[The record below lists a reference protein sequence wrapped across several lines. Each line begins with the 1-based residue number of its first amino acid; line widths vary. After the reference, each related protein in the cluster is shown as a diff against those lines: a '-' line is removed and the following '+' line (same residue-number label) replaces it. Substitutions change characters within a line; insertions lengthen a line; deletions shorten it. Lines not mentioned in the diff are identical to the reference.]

1 VATEPDQTDGH
12 ESSMVESDSN
22 QISREDTMVEHSVVI
37 NDDDSPSQIDADY
50 MHALD
55 SVKFDLIAA
64 RIGPA
69 YKSGEFDMEQSSDKQ
84 NKVNAHFGPE
94 EEKLIEISLMQIRDR
109 IRNGQPLSH

>member
-1 VATEPDQTDGH
+1 MATEPDQTDGL

-22 QISREDTMVEHSVVI
+22 QISQEDTMVEHSVVI

-64 RIGPA
+64 RTEPA
-69 YKSGEFDMEQSSDKQ
+69 YKSGEFDMESQCDKQ
-84 NKVNAHFGPE
+84 HGLNARFGPE
-94 EEKLIEISLMQIRDR
+94 EEKLIEISLM
-109 IRNGQPLSH
+109 

>member
-1 VATEPDQTDGH
+1 MATEPDQTDGL

-37 NDDDSPSQIDADY
+37 NDDDSPDQIDADY

-64 RIGPA
+64 RTEPA
-69 YKSGEFDMEQSSDKQ
+69 YKSGEFDMESQCDKQ
-84 NKVNAHFGPE
+84 HGLNARFGPE
-94 EEKLIEISLMQIRDR
+94 EEKLIEISLM
-109 IRNGQPLSH
+109 

>member
-1 VATEPDQTDGH
+1 MATEPDQTDGL

-22 QISREDTMVEHSVVI
+22 HISREDTMVEHSVVI

-64 RIGPA
+64 RTEPA
-69 YKSGEFDMEQSSDKQ
+69 YKSGEFDMESQCDKQ
-84 NKVNAHFGPE
+84 HGLNARFGPE
-94 EEKLIEISLMQIRDR
+94 EEKLIEISLM
-109 IRNGQPLSH
+109 